1 MSKEYEIE
9 VYGQKSLYG
18 QKNRKFRIYFSEP
31 EKGVNKDTGILN
43 IIAGYGGD
51 SNSKVYKKIRKNFA
65 DKYNLI
71 VIQCDYLGYE
81 FLNNKNQDIIL
92 KTDNIKEEISHED
105 LKSINGD
112 LNKLFKLNLKK
123 YEFDAVLKED
133 YDNLNDM
140 GLIQAMDNLLSIKV
154 VMDILEENKLNFNK
168 RKIISYGHSHGA
180 YLSYLC
186 NIFAPKLFSAIIDNS
201 AYLYPVYLETQRDLI
216 MKHEDN
222 YIYIYYNYLISKIVF
237 DKEIYKLNIL
247 YSQFKNKCKIISFH
261 GKNDNMITLND
272 KIEFLQKINNVEME
286 VIDENRIDK
295 EVFYSANHGLDAD
308 FIKLFDYVW
317 NKYDLASKEEKGI
330 FTNVEYKT
338 TNYKYSV
345 NNDYV
350 IPKLSY
356 EKTFLK

>member
-9 VYGQKSLYG
+9 VYGQISLYG
-18 QKNRKFRIYFSEP
+18 QKNRKFKIYFSEP
-31 EKGVNKDTGILN
+31 EKGVNKETGILN

-140 GLIQAMDNLLSIKV
+140 GLVQAMDNLLSIKV
-154 VMDILEENKLNFNK
+154 VMDILEENKLDFNK

-201 AYLYPVYLETQRDLI
+201 AYVYPIYLEEPRTAI
-216 MKHEDN
+216 MKYKHG
-222 YIYIYYNYLISKIVF
+222 YIYYNYLISKIVF
-237 DKEIYKLNIL
+237 DKEIYKLNNL
-247 YSQFKNKCKIISFH
+247 YSQFKNECKIISFH
-261 GKNDNMITLND
+261 GENDNMITLND
-272 KIEFLQKINNVEME
+272 KIKFLKEIDNMEVE

-295 EVFYSANHGLDAD
+295 EVFYSSNHGLDAD

-317 NKYDLASKEEKGI
+317 NKYDLTSKKEKGV

-338 TNYKYSV
+338 INYKYWV
-345 NNDYV
+345 NNDYG

-356 EKTFLK
+356 EKLF

>member
-9 VYGQKSLYG
+9 VYGQRSLYG
-18 QKNRKFRIYFSEP
+18 QKNRKFKIYFSEP
-31 EKGVNKDTGILN
+31 ENGVNKDTGILN
-43 IIAGYGGD
+43 IIAGYGGR
-51 SNSKVYKKIRKNFA
+51 SNSKVYKKMRKNFA

-71 VIQCDYLGYE
+71 VVQCDYLGYE
-81 FLNNKNQDIIL
+81 FLSSKNEDIVL
-92 KTDNIKEEISHED
+92 KIDNMKEKINYDD
-105 LKSINGD
+105 LKRINGD
-112 LNKLFKLNLKK
+112 LNELFKLNLKK

-140 GLIQAMDNLLSIKV
+140 GLVQAMDNLLSIKV

-201 AYLYPVYLETQRDLI
+201 AYIYPIYLELPRCGIAQQ
-216 MKHEDN
+216 EGN

-237 DKEIYKLNIL
+237 DKEIYKLNNL

-272 KIEFLQKINNVEME
+272 KIEFLQKIDNAEVE
-286 VIDENRIDK
+286 VIDENRVDK
-295 EVFYSANHGLDAD
+295 EIFYSSDHGLDAD
-308 FIKLFDYVW
+308 FIKLFDYIW
-317 NKYDLASKEEKGI
+317 NKYDLTSKEEKGA

-338 TNYKYSV
+338 INCKYFV
-345 NNDYV
+345 NNDYG

-356 EKTFLK
+356 EKTF